1 MEEQHGIPLFWIGIG
16 IFSILGLTL
25 YFIGIHGITHYIDYV
40 LLIISSIILLRFL
53 YKLIIKRQVTVDL
66 LMSIAGIA
74 TWYIDAIME
83 GFLVFTLYSLS
94 EMIEHYAERYAMKKL
109 TGLIE
114 LLPSKVRKLVD
125 NKVEEVDLDRVDIGD
140 TILIVRGEVVPVDGV
155 LLEDGTFDTSYI
167 TGEPYPFNLKR
178 GDYVESG
185 YINIGKVVR
194 IRALKKPSDSM
205 LQLLVRE
212 AEKALER
219 KASIQRFIERFSNP
233 YTFIVLILFGLAL
246 LFVEPYRALAILLA
260 GCPSA
265 FILSSA
271 TATSLSIALLARTS
285 VIVRG
290 GIVLERLK
298 SVKTIVVD
306 KTGTLTLGKLKVSKV
321 VPLGRFNEK
330 MILEIAGSAA
340 KASNHPLSRAIATYG
355 SYTPSYAEEYP
366 GRGVKALVNGYN
378 VVIGSKDFI
387 GYRNNNDLC
396 IAGERS
402 VYVSINDGPA
412 GAICL
417 VEEVDEGIKRVI
429 GDLVNRGYKI
439 IIASG
444 DSIERVKAIAEY
456 LGINEY
462 HASLKPSDK
471 KKLVYEL
478 RKQYGLVA
486 MVGDGVNDVEALA
499 SADVGI
505 AVGSLS
511 VVANISDIVLTR
523 GLYRLP
529 LVMGFSKRYYK
540 SLILAI
546 ALALII
552 KLGVMIAGLMGLLP
566 LWAIVGIGDDG
577 STLLSFILITSLV
590 LGYFRKS

>member
-66 LMSIAGIA
+66 LMGIAGIA

-83 GFLVFTLYSLS
+83 GFLIFTLYSLS

-212 AEKALER
+212 AEKALES

-233 YTFIVLILFGLAL
+233 YTFIVLILFSLAL
-246 LFVEPYRALAILLA
+246 LFVEPYRALAIQL
-260 GCPSA
+260 
-265 FILSSA
+265 
-271 TATSLSIALLARTS
+271 
-285 VIVRG
+285 
-290 GIVLERLK
+290 
-298 SVKTIVVD
+298 D
-306 KTGTLTLGKLKVSKV
+306 
-321 VPLGRFNEK
+321 
-330 MILEIAGSAA
+330 
-340 KASNHPLSRAIATYG
+340 
-355 SYTPSYAEEYP
+355 
-366 GRGVKALVNGYN
+366 
-378 VVIGSKDFI
+378 
-387 GYRNNNDLC
+387 
-396 IAGERS
+396 
-402 VYVSINDGPA
+402 
-412 GAICL
+412 
-417 VEEVDEGIKRVI
+417 
-429 GDLVNRGYKI
+429 
-439 IIASG
+439 
-444 DSIERVKAIAEY
+444 
-456 LGINEY
+456 
-462 HASLKPSDK
+462 
-471 KKLVYEL
+471 
-478 RKQYGLVA
+478 
-486 MVGDGVNDVEALA
+486 
-499 SADVGI
+499 
-505 AVGSLS
+505 
-511 VVANISDIVLTR
+511 
-523 GLYRLP
+523 
-529 LVMGFSKRYYK
+529 
-540 SLILAI
+540 
-546 ALALII
+546 
-552 KLGVMIAGLMGLLP
+552 
-566 LWAIVGIGDDG
+566 
-577 STLLSFILITSLV
+577 
-590 LGYFRKS
+590 